1 MDQNHEEN
9 IQGLVADL
17 SAATAEPPASRRRVS
32 RRVTASAGEGDAI
45 ATVAVADSASHTDSA
60 AVTTET
66 VTDSSTQ
73 VVVAESAVE
82 SALAPKRRTTRAR
95 KSLTSD
101 SPADESNAGLV
112 VESVQTSDSASRADA
127 SEESTTTRKRG
138 GRSKALVVANGSQ
151 PGVATSEGDT
161 TDESS
166 AADANETA
174 DSSEKQESNGRE
186 NQRSSR
192 TRQRE
197 RKRRGVGEDG
207 EPEIAE
213 DDVLLPIAGILDVLD
228 NYAFVRT
235 SGYLPGTSDVYVSLG
250 QVKKYGM
257 RKGDAIVGA
266 IRQPREGEGNG
277 RQKYNAIVKVDAVN
291 QRPVD
296 EQQTRPDFAN
306 LTPIH
311 PTERLRLETER
322 SLLGT
327 RIIDLFAPVGKGQRG
342 LISGAHETGKSAL
355 LQQVAESVA
364 VNQPDAHLMLVL
376 IDERPEVV
384 TELQRTI
391 NGEVIASTFD
401 RPAEDHT
408 TIAELAVE
416 RAKRLVELG
425 HDVVV
430 LIDSLTDLARAYNL
444 SAPASVRVPAGNLDA
459 ASVFA
464 VKRLLSA
471 ARKIENGGSLTILA
485 TVSHQPGSPLDEAL
499 VAELEAVA
507 NMQLRLSGEAA
518 DRRIYP
524 AVDVLRS
531 STRGEVALT
540 SEAEA
545 SVMAHLRRTL
555 QNRSALEALENV
567 LEQLGR
573 TSSNVEF
580 LAVTQRQN
588 AGA

>member
-1 MDQNHEEN
+1 MDQNHDEN

-17 SAATAEPPASRRRVS
+17 SAATAEPTTTRRRVS
-32 RRVTASAGEGDAI
+32 RRVTAHAGEAE
-45 ATVAVADSASHTDSA
+45 ATP
-60 AVTTET
+60 
-66 VTDSSTQ
+66 
-73 VVVAESAVE
+73 VVAEGASQTSGGDIPADTAAPSLQQSEAADGANEPAV
-82 SALAPKRRTTRAR
+82 SPKRRTTRTR
-95 KSLTSD
+95 KTQATDAPES
-101 SPADESNAGLV
+101 ESNATQ
-112 VESVQTSDSASRADA
+112 ESEVGSSPDSANQNVTP
-127 SEESTTTRKRG
+127 EEGSSTRRRG
-138 GRSKALVVANGSQ
+138 GRSKALVAVSG
-151 PGVATSEGDT
+151 TK
-161 TDESS
+161 
-166 AADANETA
+166 ADAAPQEGGTQDDAASAEGNAESTEPS
-174 DSSEKQESNGRE
+174 DKQETNGRE

-197 RKRRGVGEDG
+197 RKRRGVGDDG
-207 EPEIAE
+207 ESEIAE

-235 SGYLPGTSDVYVSLG
+235 SGYLPGTGDVYVSLG

-277 RQKYNAIVKVDAVN
+277 RQKYNAIVKVDAIN

-296 EQQTRPDFAN
+296 EQQTRPEFAQ

-311 PTERLRLETER
+311 PTERLRLETDR
-322 SLLGT
+322 SQLGT
-327 RIIDLFAPVGKGQRG
+327 RLIDLFAPVGKGQRG
-342 LISGAHETGKSAL
+342 LITGAHETGKSEL
-355 LQQVAESVA
+355 LQQVAKSVA
-364 VNQPDAHLMLVL
+364 ANQSDAHLMLVL

-384 TELQRTI
+384 TELQRNI

-444 SAPASVRVPAGNLDA
+444 AAPASVRVPAGSLDA

-485 TVSHQPGSPLDEAL
+485 TVSAQPGSAFDAAL
-499 VAELEAVA
+499 LAELEAVA

-524 AVDVLRS
+524 AVDVMRS

-545 SVMAHLRRTL
+545 KVMAQLRRGL
-555 QNRSALEALENV
+555 QSQSALDSLESV
-567 LEQLGR
+567 LDQLGR

-580 LAVTQRQN
+580 LAVTQRQI
-588 AGA
+588 AGV